1 MVDTQRV
8 YLIINVGLFS
18 IIDIASQFLIRL
30 FNILVRTDICTY
42 MYKCIWSEL
51 RFNYTLIDENMKRC
65 TFLE

>member
-1 MVDTQRV
+1 MVDAQRV

-42 MYKCIWSEL
+42 MFKYIWSEL
-51 RFNYTLIDENMKRC
+51 RFNYTSIEKI
-65 TFLE
+65 